1 MTVIIA
7 NAIDFVAA
15 FLQVGSGSIK
25 SKTKVLIVQSIQL
38 MMQAVSMLIL
48 GGVPGAVSNILSCF
62 RNYLCCKDKLNFT
75 WKCVISAVLIVMTVL
90 VNEQGAWGY
99 LPVVVST
106 VYIFF
111 MDIKDPA
118 KFKLLIALSYVPWLF
133 YRLVLNAYVGAAVDA
148 ATILTNGAT
157 FYLMIKGKPD
167 AEKSVTDRE
176 DQ

>member
-1 MTVIIA
+1 
-7 NAIDFVAA
+7 
-15 FLQVGSGSIK
+15 
-25 SKTKVLIVQSIQL
+25 
-38 MMQAVSMLIL
+38 
-48 GGVPGAVSNILSCF
+48 
-62 RNYLCCKDKLNFT
+62 
-75 WKCVISAVLIVMTVL
+75 
-90 VNEQGAWGY
+90 
-99 LPVVVST
+99 VVVST

-133 YRLVLNAYVGAAVDA
+133 YRLVLKAYVGAAVDA

-176 DQ
+176 EQ